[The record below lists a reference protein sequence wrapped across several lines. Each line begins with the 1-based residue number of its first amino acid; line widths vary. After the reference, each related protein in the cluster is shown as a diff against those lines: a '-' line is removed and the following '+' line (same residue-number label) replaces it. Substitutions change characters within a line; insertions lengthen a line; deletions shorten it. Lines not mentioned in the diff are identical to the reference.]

1 MFVSNLTTFVLS
13 AVFMVSGS
21 QHNASELVSR
31 LNLPYGNT
39 LTQAEDHVKT
49 EFANSLHSRIRATTD
64 PLVKSSLRQEIE
76 KMNATIKEGLTDT
89 SKGKGVY
96 RLAPVADYVAT
107 GEKSAVY
114 REWTTGAERLLL
126 FHNDQLYG
134 AALSIP
140 ADGDLPDAVAAFSAT
155 LGRPVKMLQE
165 DGRHSPTIGAI
176 WRTDEGTLILRDFK
190 MIYGSRLVI
199 RLNQNLWNTAQKA
212 TNDQDQERK
221 DAEGADDLF
230 KEFIGR

>member
-1 MFVSNLTTFVLS
+1 MFVPTLITFVIS
-13 AVFMVSGS
+13 TVFMVSGS
-21 QHNASELVSR
+21 EHNASELVSR
-31 LNLPYGNT
+31 LDLPYGNS
-39 LTQAEDHVKT
+39 LVQAEIFVKT
-49 EFANSLHSRIRATTD
+49 EFADSVQLKIRATSD
-64 PLVKSSLRQEIE
+64 PLVKSTLRQEIE
-76 KMNATIKEGLTDT
+76 QMNSTIQKGMTDT
-89 SKGKGVY
+89 SVGKGVY
-96 RLAPVADYVAT
+96 GLSPVSEYVAT
-107 GEKSAVY
+107 GEKSAVF

-140 ADGDLPDAVAAFSAT
+140 AKGDLPDAVAAFSAT
-155 LGRPVKMLQE
+155 LGRPFKMIQE

-190 MIYGSRLVI
+190 TMYGSRLIV
-199 RLNQNLWNTAQKA
+199 RLNSKLWSHAQKSA
-212 TNDQDQERK
+212 GESAQKRN